1 MWYPQNLGFILQT
14 GNSKSISSHVPNQS
28 FQLRPG
34 VEKGSWGVTV
44 LHEKECEVEW

>member
-1 MWYPQNLGFILQT
+1 MWLPAEFGPHPT
-14 GNSKSISSHVPNQS
+14 GNSKSLSSHVPNQN
-28 FQLRPG
+28 FQLGLG